1 MTIKQVMETLDAEL
15 LTPEADLTREVHAA
29 CGSDM
34 MSDVL
39 AYVKDQ
45 AVLVTGLN
53 NPQVVRTADMMD
65 MICIVFVR
73 GKKPDGAILQL
84 AVDRGIAVLATKLPM
99 FAACGLLYEKR
110 AARGDGVMDA
120 IRLHYT
126 VPGDD
131 FTRAGEASA
140 DLKARLKKLG
150 IPADAVRKVAIA
162 LYEGE
167 INLAIHAGGGEIDVA
182 VTDES
187 VDMTLTDQGPGIPDI
202 ALAMSE
208 GWSTAPD
215 EVRSL
220 GFGAGMGLPNMKK
233 IFR

>member
-99 FAACGLLYEKR
+99 FAACGLQTLCVRLPSHCMRERSTWPSTR
-110 AARGDGVMDA
+110 AAARSTWPLPM
-120 IRLHYT
+120 
-126 VPGDD
+126 
-131 FTRAGEASA
+131 RAW
-140 DLKARLKKLG
+140 
-150 IPADAVRKVAIA
+150 I
-162 LYEGE
+162 
-167 INLAIHAGGGEIDVA
+167 
-182 VTDES
+182 
-187 VDMTLTDQGPGIPDI
+187 
-202 ALAMSE
+202 
-208 GWSTAPD
+208 
-215 EVRSL
+215 
-220 GFGAGMGLPNMKK
+220 
-233 IFR
+233 